1 MSSNSL
7 LQQNLLFP
15 RISAGFGT
23 SSDLG
28 AVTLTFPFTY
38 NNPPNVFITVSN
50 IPYYVNIS
58 NVTTT
63 TFQVQIYDMNDD
75 LIATPFD
82 WFAINQNATD
92 Q

>member
-1 MSSNSL
+1 MSSRSL

-15 RISAGFGT
+15 RTSAGFGT

-28 AVTLTFPFTY
+28 AITITFPFTY
-38 NNPPNVFITVSN
+38 NNPPNVFITVSST
-50 IPYYVNIS
+50 PYYTTIN

-63 TFQVQIYDMNDD
+63 SFQVQIFDTNDD